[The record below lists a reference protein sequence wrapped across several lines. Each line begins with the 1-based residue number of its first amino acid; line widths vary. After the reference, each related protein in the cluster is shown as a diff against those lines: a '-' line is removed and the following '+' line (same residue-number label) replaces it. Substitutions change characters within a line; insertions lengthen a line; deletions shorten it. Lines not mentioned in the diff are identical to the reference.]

1 MQSLAWHGQGD
12 ARVRREPFPRPP
24 GASPQQGLPH
34 PGPRGL
40 YREARLLFLHGLL
53 QELPAPQRA
62 LCFLQRLHRGLGQ
75 QEALGDTQWE
85 ARLRLSASE
94 LWYSSAEGLFTLPV
108 YFSSDWLNEYWD
120 TLDVDDYRFIYM
132 GPAGTWSPFHA
143 DIFRSFSWSVNICG
157 RKKWFFFPPGHEEAL
172 RDCHGG
178 LPYDVTAPEFLD
190 SHLHPVLEV
199 TQEAGEMVFVPSGW
213 HHQVHNLEDTISINH
228 NWVNGCNLANMWHF
242 LQQEL
247 CAVQQEVSEWR
258 DTMPDWHHH
267 CQVIMK
273 SCTGINFEE
282 FYQFLKVIAE
292 RRLLLVKKIGPGE
305 LQCSEDSGLGLQ
317 HTIFDISRIAEVL
330 ASVVVNPDFQRVDTS
345 RFLPQPEDL
354 LQQLQEA
361 LATTE
366 PL

>member
-1 MQSLAWHGQGD
+1 MVLLCRGLIHL
-12 ARVRREPFPRPP
+12 ARVLLVRLAQRVL
-24 GASPQQGLPH
+24 GH
-34 PGPRGL
+34 PGRG
-40 YREARLLFLHGLL
+40 RLPFHLHG
-53 QELPAPQRA
+53 
-62 LCFLQRLHRGLGQ
+62 
-75 QEALGDTQWE
+75 
-85 ARLRLSASE
+85 AR
-94 LWYSSAEGLFTLPV
+94 
-108 YFSSDWLNEYWD
+108 
-120 TLDVDDYRFIYM
+120 
-132 GPAGTWSPFHA
+132 
-143 DIFRSFSWSVNICG
+143 
-157 RKKWFFFPPGHEEAL
+157 
-172 RDCHGG
+172 
-178 LPYDVTAPEFLD
+178 
-190 SHLHPVLEV
+190 
-199 TQEAGEMVFVPSGW
+199 W
-213 HHQVHNLEDTISINH
+213 HLEDTISINH

-273 SCTGINFEE
+273 SCSGINFEE

-305 LQCSEDSGLGLQ
+305 LQCSEDFGLGLQ

>member
-1 MQSLAWHGQGD
+1 MDRETRVFAESHFRGLRGRLPSKVCPTPDRVDFIEKPDSFSYTDFFKSYLLPNVPCVFSSAFTEDWGSRKHWVTPSGKPDFDYLLQNYGD
-12 ARVRREPFPRPP
+12 VVVPVANCGVQEYNSNPKEHMPLKDYISYWKEFIQRDY
-24 GASPQQGLPH
+24 SS
-34 PGPRGL
+34 PRGCL
-40 YREARLLFLHGLL
+40 YLKDWH
-53 QELPAPQRA
+53 
-62 LCFLQRLHRGLGQ
+62 LCR
-75 QEALGDTQWE
+75 
-85 ARLRLSASE
+85 
-94 LWYSSAEGLFTLPV
+94 YSSAEGLFTLPV

-132 GPAGTWSPFHA
+132 GPAGTW
-143 DIFRSFSWSVNICG
+143 
-157 RKKWFFFPPGHEEAL
+157 
-172 RDCHGG
+172 
-178 LPYDVTAPEFLD
+178 
-190 SHLHPVLEV
+190 
-199 TQEAGEMVFVPSGW
+199 
-213 HHQVHNLEDTISINH
+213 
-228 NWVNGCNLANMWHF
+228 
-242 LQQEL
+242 
-247 CAVQQEVSEWR
+247 
-258 DTMPDWHHH
+258 

-273 SCTGINFEE
+273 SCSGINFEE

-292 RRLLLVKKIGPGE
+292 RRLLLVKKISPGE